1 MEQKL
6 YITKC
11 IRLMQCFAIRTEL
24 KRAEPFVNRAYL
36 ETRIDQNEAE
46 ITELQNA
53 LAVADEKKLGG
64 DLQQVL
70 ISTTPD
76 YFTIENM

>member
-24 KRAEPFVNRAYL
+24 KRAEPFVNRVYL

-53 LAVADEKKLGG
+53 LAVADEKKLEG